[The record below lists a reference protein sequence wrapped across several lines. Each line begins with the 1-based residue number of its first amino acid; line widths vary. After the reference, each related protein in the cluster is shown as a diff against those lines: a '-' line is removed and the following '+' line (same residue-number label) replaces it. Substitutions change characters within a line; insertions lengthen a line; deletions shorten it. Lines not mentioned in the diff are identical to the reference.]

1 MDSLKQYLN
10 DRTERLEKEKI
21 KLAAAIT
28 QNQAEIQAIS
38 DKVGEIR
45 ERMDDAFRIFSPK
58 PRNRDMERTEIA
70 VLGEKAVELQV
81 VLKANEKKLAALE
94 QEQAQVRTYIEQL
107 ENGEV
112 IARVSEDMGSVAH
125 LYNRMKAERRNFY
138 EFVVRELEPYED
150 KKNEAVFSEIREYRS
165 GTVQYNHIISF
176 TANLDLQIS
185 RLNKRYENRVG
196 IVFENREISLSA
208 FQQETMTE
216 FLFFFSEELLKQ
228 REDIKFIIKV
238 KCSEDLLIYE
248 FNLNTSDEVDLE
260 KVRNQKVTDGD
271 DGLTVSDLLCLNNGS
286 VRNLISRGQ
295 RQLRVQVS
303 RNV

>member
-21 KLAAAIT
+21 KLTAAIT
-28 QNQAEIQAIS
+28 QNQSEIQAIS
-38 DKVGEIR
+38 DKIGEIR

-70 VLGEKAVELQV
+70 VLGEKTAELQI

-125 LYNRMKAERRNFY
+125 LYNRMKAEN
-138 EFVVRELEPYED
+138 
-150 KKNEAVFSEIREYRS
+150 RS
-165 GTVQYNHIISF
+165 GTVRYNHIISF
-176 TANLDLQIS
+176 AANLDLQVS
-185 RLNKRYENRVG
+185 RLNKQYKNRVG

-238 KCSEDLLIYE
+238 KCTENLLIYE

-260 KVRNQKVTDGD
+260 KIRNQRVTDGD
-271 DGLTVSDLLCLNNGS
+271 DGLTVSDLLCLNNGF

-295 RQLRVQVS
+295 RQLRIQVS
-303 RNV
+303 RNG